1 MIEKNIK
8 ILLLY
13 IFLGLITTIYIFG
26 FDYISF
32 TNTDWLR
39 SHDMTAELASWK
51 YYKNDIWRF
60 PIGNSPNYGMDL
72 SSGIV
77 FSGSITFLAVIFK
90 LFGNLLPSNFH
101 YFNLWIFICFFLQSY
116 ISFLIINHRT
126 KNLTFSIIASLF
138 FLLSPLLFNKIAFH
152 LSLSAHWLILLGFYI
167 EIKNELTKKIFYWTA
182 LISLSALIHFYF
194 TIILFGMF
202 FLFVLNEHLINL
214 NIKKLIT
221 QISFPI
227 IFLFITMYIF
237 GYFEVPFTDALGYG
251 YGYYKLNLIS
261 IINPNATT
269 PNGIIN
275 WSLFLPEAVKSSGG
289 TEGFGYLGIGG
300 IFLLIIV
307 VYYVFFNFTE
317 FKNKKY
323 RPYFLIVILFSLIAL
338 TNKISFGNNL
348 LFEIELPKY
357 VYGILSIVRA
367 SGRLFWPVYYL
378 IFLAS
383 ILMVY
388 NKFSKKNSLYILI
401 LLFSLQIIDISSGLK
416 NYFNSNAFTKEKRE
430 MDYLFWDKLSQENQV
445 LRTTYLNNETHFL
458 MSLREILLS
467 QNIKSTDIA
476 TYGRYNRK
484 KASISRSNL
493 YKSFDEGIIEKKT
506 IFAIDNKNHLRNL
519 KYLFKNKNIAFFFR
533 DNVWL
538 VVWGNK
544 NEMTDFDKKELNK
557 YDPLVLFEKEKMIL
571 NFQDEQAVY
580 GLGWTHNFH
589 SPNPGIWTEGNISTL
604 LFKFDNK
611 TNEDYIIKIK
621 LGSLISKKNKPIT
634 FSVYA
639 NDLFI
644 KQFSL
649 KSINELDKNSIK
661 LRIKKELITENT
673 HYIKFKINN
682 PVSPLELFQSPDAR
696 KLGLLVESI
705 EILTD

>member
-8 ILLLY
+8 LLLLY

-39 SHDMTAELASWK
+39 SHDMTAEFMTWK

-60 PIGNSPNYGMDL
+60 PIGNNPNYGMDL
-72 SSGIV
+72 GSGIV
-77 FSGSITFLAVIFK
+77 FSGSIPLLSIIFK
-90 LFGNLLPSNFH
+90 LFGNFLPNNFH
-101 YFNLWIFICFFLQSY
+101 HFGLWIFICFFLQSY
-116 ISFLIINHRT
+116 ISFLIIYHHT

-138 FLLSPLLFNKIAFH
+138 FLLSPVLFNKIILH

-167 EIKNELTKKIFYWTA
+167 EIKNELSKKTFYWTA

-194 TIILFGMF
+194 TIILLGMF
-202 FLFVLNEHLINL
+202 FLFILNDHLINF
-214 NIKKLIT
+214 NFKKLIA
-221 QISFPI
+221 QISLPF
-227 IFLFITMYIF
+227 IFLLITMYIV

-251 YGYYKLNLIS
+251 YGYYKLNLTS
-261 IINPNATT
+261 IINPITST

-275 WSLFLPEAVKSSGG
+275 WSLFLPKILKGAGDA
-289 TEGFGYLGIGG
+289 EGFSYLGIGG

-307 VYYVFFNFTE
+307 IFCIFFNFTE

-323 RPYFLIVILFSLIAL
+323 RPYYLIIILFSLIAL
-338 TNKISFGNNL
+338 TNKISFANNL

-357 VYGILSIVRA
+357 IYGILSIVRA

-378 IFLAS
+378 IFLGS
-383 ILMVY
+383 ILIIY
-388 NKFSKKNSLYILI
+388 NKFSRKNSLYILI
-401 LLFSLQIIDISSGLK
+401 LLFSLQIIDTSFGLK
-416 NYFNSNAFTKEKRE
+416 NYFNSNAFKKEKKE
-430 MDYLFWDKLSQENQV
+430 MDYLFWDKLSQKNQI

-484 KASISRSNL
+484 IASISRSNL

-519 KYLFKNKNIAFFFR
+519 KYLFKNKNIGFFFR
-533 DNVWL
+533 DNVW
-538 VVWGNK
+538 VVVSGNK

-557 YDPLVLFEKEKMIL
+557 YDPLVLSEKEKMIF
-571 NFQDEQAVY
+571 NFQDEQAVH
-580 GLGWTHNFH
+580 GFGWTHNFH

-604 LFKFDNK
+604 LFRFNNK

-621 LGSLISKKNKPIT
+621 LGSLITEKNKPIN
-634 FSVYA
+634 FSVYV
-639 NDLFI
+639 NDIFI
-644 KQFSL
+644 KKFSL
-649 KSINELDKNSIK
+649 KNINELNENSIE
-661 LRIKKELITENT
+661 LRLKKELITEDT

-705 EILTD
+705 EILT